1 MATAARDSAAATAAR
16 DSAAAAH
23 DLAAA
28 TAAAHDLAA
37 ATAAA
42 RDSASV
48 APVFTDE
55 GELAAAAAAPGGE
68 AGDDPKAAGGLVGW
82 LAELVAA
89 WQAVTWVPAK
99 SGVGH
104 RLLGELVSWLVVVA
118 EE

>member
-16 DSAAAAH
+16 DSA
-23 DLAAA
+23 
-28 TAAAHDLAA
+28 AAAHDLAA